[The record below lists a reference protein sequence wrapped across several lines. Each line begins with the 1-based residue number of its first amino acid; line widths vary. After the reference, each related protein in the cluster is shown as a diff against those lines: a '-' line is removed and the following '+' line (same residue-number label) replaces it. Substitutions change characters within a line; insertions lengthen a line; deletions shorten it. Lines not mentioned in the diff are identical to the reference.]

1 MKEINNKEEKASG
14 LKDYII
20 GIIVLVLPILI
31 IYLIIKYF

>member
-1 MKEINNKEEKASG
+1 MKEINNNEEKATG

-31 IYLIIKYF
+31 IYLIMKYF